1 MLKDH
6 GPGMV
11 VWKKYIL
18 LNMFTQI
25 RCMYGSIHS
34 EVVPSI
40 QAPLMANPYGPEDM
54 EPVWRWNFGNPILAD
69 NLGDRI
75 LEVDILD
82 RGDYDN
88 TLATDVFSV
97 DIEFNNTVVM
107 NINDVNVTSFIDL
120 DRDGQ
125 DDFRE
130 ANLTANLNHFLT
142 DFYLD
147 RNGTYDDNTSGKI
160 IERGLFLEDPTVYI
174 LDGSML
180 REVGPGVK
188 LAELPRHIPCLGT
201 LMNRRQSL
209 FV

>member
-1 MLKDH
+1 
-6 GPGMV
+6 
-11 VWKKYIL
+11 
-18 LNMFTQI
+18 
-25 RCMYGSIHS
+25 MYGG
-34 EVVPSI
+34 PLFGGCAFSI

-160 IERGLFLEDPTVYI
+160 IERGLFFRGSHSIYFRWVYA
-174 LDGSML
+174 S
-180 REVGPGVK
+180 
-188 LAELPRHIPCLGT
+188 
-201 LMNRRQSL
+201 
-209 FV
+209 